1 MTKTEFIS
9 RIKKEYENFISS
21 TIELP
26 SAEIIVKAQ
35 EISFKKELLEYFKNS
50 IDDFDDQTLV
60 LLCGMEDILDELYL
74 EWEYTPG
81 DRFDEMDTLI
91 YDYIGYMKM
100 EELSNG

>member
-1 MTKTEFIS
+1 MTKTKFIS

-26 SAEIIVKAQ
+26 PAEIIVKAQ
-35 EISFKKELLEYFKNS
+35 EISFKEELLEYFKNS
-50 IDDFDDQTLV
+50 IDDFNNKTLA

-81 DRFDEMDTLI
+81 NRFDEMDTLVS
-91 YDYIGYMKM
+91 DYVEYM
-100 EELSNG
+100 E

>member
-9 RIKKEYENFISS
+9 RVKKEYERFISA
-21 TIELP
+21 TMELP
-26 SAEIIVKAQ
+26 PAEIIVKAQ

-50 IDDFDDQTLV
+50 SDDFDNETLK

-81 DRFDEMDTLI
+81 NRFDEMDALVS
-91 YDYIGYMKM
+91 DYVEYMES
-100 EELSNG
+100 EELE

>member
-9 RIKKEYENFISS
+9 RVKKEYERFIGA
-21 TIELP
+21 TMELP

-35 EISFKKELLEYFKNS
+35 EISFKKELLEYFKNG
-50 IDDFDDQTLV
+50 IDDFDSKTLAF
-60 LLCGMEDILDELYL
+60 LCEMEDILDELYL

-100 EELSNG
+100 EGVA